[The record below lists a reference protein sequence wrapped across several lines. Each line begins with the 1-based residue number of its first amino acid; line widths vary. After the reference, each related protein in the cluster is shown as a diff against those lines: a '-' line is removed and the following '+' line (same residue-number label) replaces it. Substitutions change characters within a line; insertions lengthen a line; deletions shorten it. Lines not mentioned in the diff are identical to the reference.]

1 MSVSIFNPLGGSRS
15 LRSSTASSNL
25 KLTASSNAQPP
36 SGPSYVA
43 LFITNLRLL
52 DLDLRDDW
60 PDISAVT
67 FSTKDAQQ
75 NQKKRIQ
82 CVEWALFHLFA
93 IWDPEETR
101 NKLQPFFPP
110 LEPLQSLNLRTALF
124 RCLDQA
130 KKNGVLGR
138 DTVLRKTMLDECK
151 GERLEEILAVF
162 SNVVLKKA
170 VQNDTSGRYEALAQ
184 GLALENFSYTG
195 ERTILSALILA
206 HKKSLRR
213 HIDEKNNLRA
223 KYTEF
228 SKILDLSEER
238 TSKRRAELDHDKIEG
253 EGHPELSDRDLRSL
267 QNRVRKNWS
276 GSNEWLETILYG
288 DNRPGREGL
297 LAKRFDILWD
307 QIEAGT
313 VAEIE
318 GKNDAG
324 LVERLEARVQNQ
336 ESRLARW
343 QEFGRTL
350 TKNGTKSP
358 IKKVQAASVEA
369 KGIKLGFN
377 DHQKLQI
384 GKYTTGNPTVADIP
398 IRDEYVRL
406 MERTRNA
413 LHDVSKPKV
422 LSRESLIPRGSRHK
436 FIQPSLDSPQG
447 SCSSTNQDG
456 DADSSTD
463 HSSTLM
469 ANIDGVVEFST
480 PPGHGDASIST
491 PRSRI
496 SRRPISTVTS
506 SILSAKHAS
515 NELDTA
521 SERLSQVTTFASDTE
536 NDYMSTTP
544 SAVRSSGRPASIVKT
559 SIVKASD
566 QEYGAGSVE
575 TPKPIQRRHTTTS
588 QSSPS
593 LSQSIQTSEPSL
605 DSVPELSQ
613 AEQILNSM
621 SAASPSPQKMQ
632 RSLSL
637 AERTRLTMARSNPRY
652 SKADFNDD
660 FDDLPDVSRLTLNPK
675 LKATSAKTSAA
686 EEDKHADLIERTR
699 QSMAGFEAAQ
709 KRAQL
714 ERRKSIQDEKRKQRQ
729 SHFPKIVQE
738 EEEPLPQ
745 ATPTIDREVLMDGDV
760 DYASVFMSRPRIA
773 VSPTPAKDK
782 MISSMIESGDE
793 DSEDDEDEDE
803 DISVTMGMDA
813 DYANAFMSRPRIA
826 LSPTPARHNRI
837 MMEGE
842 AEDEGDE
849 KLRRFEA

>member
-1 MSVSIFNPLGGSRS
+1 
-15 LRSSTASSNL
+15 
-25 KLTASSNAQPP
+25 
-36 SGPSYVA
+36 
-43 LFITNLRLL
+43 
-52 DLDLRDDW
+52 
-60 PDISAVT
+60 
-67 FSTKDAQQ
+67 
-75 NQKKRIQ
+75 
-82 CVEWALFHLFA
+82 
-93 IWDPEETR
+93 
-101 NKLQPFFPP
+101 
-110 LEPLQSLNLRTALF
+110 
-124 RCLDQA
+124 
-130 KKNGVLGR
+130 
-138 DTVLRKTMLDECK
+138 MLDECK
-151 GERLEEILAVF
+151 GERLEEVLAVF

-184 GLALENFSYTG
+184 ELALENFSYTG

-223 KYTEF
+223 KYNDF
-228 SKILDLSEER
+228 SKILDLNDER
-238 TSKRRAELDHDKIEG
+238 TSKRRAELDRDTIEG
-253 EGHPELSDRDLRSL
+253 EGRPELSDRDLRSL
-267 QNRVRKNWS
+267 QNKVRKNWS

-297 LAKRFDILWD
+297 LGKRFDILWD

-318 GKNDAG
+318 GKNDTG

-358 IKKVQAASVEA
+358 TQKVQAVSVEER
-369 KGIKLGFN
+369 GIKLGFN

-384 GKYTTGNPTVADIP
+384 GKYTTENPTVVDIP

-413 LHDVSKPKV
+413 LNDVSKPKV

-436 FIQPSLDSPQG
+436 FIQPSMGSPQE
-447 SCSSTNQDG
+447 SYSPTNQDG
-456 DADSSTD
+456 DLSPLSNACSD
-463 HSSTLM
+463 HSSTSVTDL
-469 ANIDGVVEFST
+469 DGVAEFST
-480 PPGHGDASIST
+480 PRGHENAPIST

-496 SRRPISTVTS
+496 SHRPISTVTS
-506 SILSAKHAS
+506 STLAARHAS
-515 NELDTA
+515 NELDIA
-521 SERLSQVTTFASDTE
+521 SERLSEVTTLASGTE
-536 NDYMSTTP
+536 NDYMSATP
-544 SAVRSSGRPASIVKT
+544 SAMRSSRRPAFIG
-559 SIVKASD
+559 KASD

-575 TPKPIQRRHTTTS
+575 TPKLIQRRHTTTS

-652 SKADFNDD
+652 LKSDFNDD

-675 LKATSAKTSAA
+675 LKATPAKTSTT

-709 KRAQL
+709 KKAQL

-745 ATPTIDREVLMDGDV
+745 ATPSIDREVLMDGDV

-773 VSPTPAKDK
+773 VSPTPAKDR

-793 DSEDDEDEDE
+793 EDEDE
-803 DISVTMGMDA
+803 DMNVTMGMDA

-837 MMEGE
+837 MMDGEAEEEGE
-842 AEDEGDE
+842 AVDMWHD
-849 KLRRFEA
+849 L